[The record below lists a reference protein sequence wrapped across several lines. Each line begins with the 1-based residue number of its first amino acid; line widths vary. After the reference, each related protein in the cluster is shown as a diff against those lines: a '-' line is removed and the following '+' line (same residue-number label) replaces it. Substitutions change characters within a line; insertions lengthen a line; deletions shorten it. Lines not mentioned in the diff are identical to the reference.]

1 MCDLLDEVIKKEGE
15 DKFAEGRTEGI
26 EGEDKFAEGRTEGI
40 AEGRAEGIAEG
51 RAEGIAEGRAEGIA
65 EGRAEN
71 SREIAQK
78 LILSGILTDEVIAE
92 SCNLTIDEV
101 RKLKLSA

>member
-1 MCDLLDEVIKKEGE
+1 MCDLLDEVIKK
-15 DKFAEGRTEGI
+15 

>member
-26 EGEDKFAEGRTEGI
+26 
-40 AEGRAEGIAEG
+40 AEGIAEG